1 MKTIWIGVIL
11 VFCSLFA
18 KALPAQ
24 VVDASV
30 CDILANP
37 VSFDGKIVRIKGTVV
52 AGFDEFIIQGPG
64 CNQLVNA
71 IWLSYPEGTK
81 GKAGPAA
88 FVQLQLGRNN
98 PASVP
103 SVNRTAVNLDKNKDF
118 KEFDSLLSA
127 SAKASGMCLGCVRNK
142 VAATLVGRLD
152 GMKDAGV
159 VSDSAGKFL
168 SANGFGNMNRYNARL
183 VLQSVSDVS
192 PQEIDYSK
200 DAALSGSPIEGTTR
214 PVAPTAD
221 QFKKAAAAFGG
232 PGEDNGVYMGFGV
245 ANEVPKKD
253 NAKGAHDS
261 PDGLL
266 INCTIDSERLKGDAE
281 SRAISHLGTHIADI
295 RSDRADIASESAF
308 LSELRAWQVTILG
321 VILNHQKILTLPG
334 SYWVWNSDRAE
345 ADRGKLADQTILRY
359 LTDWVGLS
367 DTVKQ

>member
-1 MKTIWIGVIL
+1 MKRIA
-11 VFCSLFA
+11 VFGLLLLGSPFA
-18 KALPAQ
+18 AALPAQ
-24 VVDASV
+24 TVDTAV
-30 CDILANP
+30 CEILANP
-37 VSFDGKIVRIKGTVV
+37 SSFDGKIVRIKGTVV

-64 CNQLVNA
+64 CHQSVDA

-98 PASVP
+98 PASAP
-103 SVNRTAVNLDKNKDF
+103 SITRQAVSLDKNKDF

-127 SAKASGMCLGCVRNK
+127 SAKTNGMCLGCVRNK
-142 VAATLVGRLD
+142 VVATLVGRLD
-152 GMKDAGV
+152 GVKDAGV
-159 VSDSAGKFL
+159 VWDSSGKFL
-168 SANGFGNMNRYNARL
+168 SANGFGNMNRYDARL

-200 DAALSGSPIEGTTR
+200 DAGVSGGATEGSAM
-214 PVAPTAD
+214 PAPPTPD

-232 PGEDNGVYMGFGV
+232 PGDDNGVYMGFGV
-245 ANEVPKKD
+245 ANEVPKSD
-253 NAKGAHDS
+253 SAKGAHDS

-266 INCTIDSERLKGDAE
+266 INCTIDAERLKGDAE
-281 SRAISHLGTHIADI
+281 GRAISHLGSHIADI
-295 RSDRADIASESAF
+295 RSGRTEIANESAYF
-308 LSELRAWQVTILG
+308 SEFRAWQVTILG
-321 VILNHQKILTLPG
+321 VIVNHQKILTLPG

-367 DTVKQ
+367 NSVK